1 MPQPLGPIKP
11 EIELLLYC
19 AHNPLDVDVIRRQRL
34 ARLLFARLDWDFLLE
49 FAEDNGMLPLFC
61 EHLTHFPSVPIP
73 AETSSRLREANR
85 QHSMRGLSL
94 TAELLRICD
103 ALRAGEIGFAPWKG
117 PALAQTAYGSP
128 SLRQFDDLDFVA
140 EQKSMAKI
148 HDAMESLG
156 YAAKL
161 PREAFALTRGRGIPG
176 EYVFVH
182 AQHGALV
189 EFHTERTLRHFPR
202 PPRAGEMLR
211 RATAVI
217 VDSRIVPAFSPA
229 DDLLVLS
236 VHGAK
241 DFWARLI
248 WVADIA
254 AISTKLSRADWELLR
269 AEAKSCGATRMVNV
283 ALCLAHSILS
293 VPMNT
298 SAAEEALRDGAASR
312 IAQQIRDYLL
322 DVSDAPQGIVW
333 RSRYRISMC
342 ESALKGLR
350 YWIRLSTAPAEEDW
364 SATRSI
370 TESSPVHV
378 LLRPLRLWRKFAR
391 TRATRQL
398 GSQDN

>member
-1 MPQPLGPIKP
+1 MPQPLGPIMP

-19 AHNPLDVDVIRRQRL
+19 AHNPSNVDVIRRQRL
-34 ARLLFARLDWDFLLE
+34 ARLLFARLDWNFLLE
-49 FAEDNGMLPLFC
+49 FADENGMLPLFC
-61 EHLTHFPSVPIP
+61 EHLAHFPSVPIP
-73 AETSSRLREANR
+73 AEILNRLREANR
-85 QHSMRGLSL
+85 QHSMRALSL

-103 ALRAGEIGFAPWKG
+103 ALRGGEIAFAPWKG
-117 PALAQTAYGSP
+117 PSLAQTAYGSP

-148 HDAMESLG
+148 YGAMESLG
-156 YAAKL
+156 YAARL

-182 AQHGALV
+182 AQNGALV

-202 PPRAGEMLR
+202 LPRVSEMLG

-217 VDSRIVPAFSPA
+217 ADSRIVPAFSPA
-229 DDLLVLS
+229 DDLLMLS

-241 DFWARLI
+241 DFWARII

-254 AISTKLSRADWELLR
+254 ATATKLSGADWELLR
-269 AEAKSCGATRMVNV
+269 AEAKSCGATRMLNV

-293 VPMNT
+293 SPMNT
-298 SAAEEALRDGAASR
+298 SAAEDALRDSAASR
-312 IAQQIRDYLL
+312 IAQQVRDYLL
-322 DVSDAPQGIVW
+322 DVSEAPQGIIW
-333 RSRYRISMC
+333 RSRYRISMG

-364 SATRSI
+364 SAARSV
-370 TESSPVHV
+370 TESSPAHAV
-378 LLRPLRLWRKFAR
+378 LRPLRLWRKFAR
-391 TRATRQL
+391 TRV
-398 GSQDN
+398 

>member
-19 AHNPLDVDVIRRQRL
+19 AHNPADVDVIRRQRL
-34 ARLLFARLDWDFLLE
+34 ARLLFARLDWNFLTE
-49 FAEDNGMLPLFC
+49 FADENGMLPLFC
-61 EHLTHFPSVPIP
+61 EHLAHFPSVPIP
-73 AETSSRLREANR
+73 AEISSRLREANR
-85 QHSMRGLSL
+85 QHSMRALSL

-103 ALRAGEIGFAPWKG
+103 ALRAGEIAFAPWKG

-140 EQKSMAKI
+140 EQKSMARI
-148 HDAMESLG
+148 YGAMESLG
-156 YAAKL
+156 YVAKL
-161 PREAFALTRGRGIPG
+161 PREAFVLTRGRGIPG

-182 AQHGALV
+182 AHHGALA

-202 PPRAGEMLR
+202 LPRVGEMLHR
-211 RATAVI
+211 STAVI

-229 DDLLVLS
+229 DDLLMLS
-236 VHGAK
+236 VHGTK

-254 AISTKLSRADWELLR
+254 ATAAKLSGADWELLR
-269 AEAKSCGATRMVNV
+269 AEAKSSGATRMVNV

-293 VPMNT
+293 APMNA
-298 SAAEEALRDGAASR
+298 SEVEDALRDGAASG

-322 DVSDAPQGIVW
+322 GITEPPQGIVW
-333 RSRYRISMC
+333 RSRYRISVG
-342 ESALKGLR
+342 ESPLKGLR
-350 YWIRLSTAPAEEDW
+350 YWIRLTTAPAEEDW
-364 SATRSI
+364 RAARSV
-370 TESSPVHV
+370 TESSAAHV

-391 TRATRQL
+391 TRAARPL

>member
-19 AHNPLDVDVIRRQRL
+19 AHNPSDVDVIRRQRL
-34 ARLLFARLDWDFLLE
+34 ARLLFAGLDWNFLIQ
-49 FAEDNGMLPLFC
+49 FADDNGILPLFC
-61 EHLTHFPSVPIP
+61 EHLAHFPSISIP
-73 AETSSRLREANR
+73 AEISNRLREENR
-85 QHSMRGLSL
+85 QHSMRALSL

-103 ALRAGEIGFAPWKG
+103 ALRGSGVAFAPWKG
-117 PALAQTAYGSP
+117 PALAQTAYGGP

-140 EQKSMAKI
+140 EQKSMPQI
-148 HDAMESLG
+148 YDAMESLG
-156 YAAKL
+156 YQAKL
-161 PREAFALTRGRGIPG
+161 SRGAFALARGRGIPG

-189 EFHTERTLRHFPR
+189 EFHTERTLRHFPHA
-202 PPRAGEMLR
+202 PRVGEMLR
-211 RATAVI
+211 RASAVI

-229 DDLLVLS
+229 DDLLMLA

-254 AISTKLSRADWELLR
+254 ATAAKLSSADWELLR
-269 AEAKSCGATRMVNV
+269 AEAKKCGATCMLNV

-293 VPMNT
+293 APMNA
-298 SAAEEALRDGAASR
+298 SAAEDALRDGAALR

-322 DVSDAPQGIVW
+322 GVSDAPLGIVW
-333 RSRYRISMC
+333 RSRYRISMG

-364 SATRSI
+364 SAAHGI
-370 TESSPVHV
+370 PKASPAHV

-391 TRATRQL
+391 GRVSRPL
-398 GSQDN
+398 GSEDN

>member
-19 AHNPLDVDVIRRQRL
+19 AHNPSNVDVIRRQRL
-34 ARLLFARLDWDFLLE
+34 ARLLFAGLDWNFLLE
-49 FAEDNGMLPLFC
+49 CAEENGMLPLFC
-61 EHLTHFPSVPIP
+61 EHLAHFPSISIP
-73 AETSSRLREANR
+73 SEISVRLREENR
-85 QHSMRGLSL
+85 QHSMRALSL

-103 ALRAGEIGFAPWKG
+103 ALRENEIAFAPWKG
-117 PALAQTAYGSP
+117 PALAQTAYGSA

-148 HDAMESLG
+148 YGAMESLG

-161 PREAFALTRGRGIPG
+161 PREAFALTRGRAIPG

-182 AQHGALV
+182 AQNGALV
-189 EFHTERTLRHFPR
+189 EFHTERTLRHFPQM
-202 PPRAGEMLR
+202 PRVGEMLH

-229 DDLLVLS
+229 DDLLMLS

-241 DFWARLI
+241 DFWSRLI

-254 AISTKLSRADWELLR
+254 AMAAKLSGADWELLR
-269 AEAKSCGATRMVNV
+269 REAKNCGATRMVNV
-283 ALCLAHSILS
+283 ALCLAQSMLS
-293 VPMNT
+293 APMN
-298 SAAEEALRDGAASR
+298 ANVAENALSDDAASR
-312 IAQQIRDYLL
+312 IAQEIRDYLL
-322 DVSDAPQGIVW
+322 GISEPPEGIIW
-333 RSRYRISMC
+333 RSRYRISMG

-350 YWIRLSTAPAEEDW
+350 HWMRLSTAPAEEDW
-364 SATRSI
+364 SDAQSI
-370 TESSPVHV
+370 PKSSVAHAA
-378 LLRPLRLWRKFAR
+378 LRPLRLWRKFGR
-391 TRATRQL
+391 TRVPRQL